1 MPAIANIARMSRTSH
16 ALAALAALA
25 LTLTGCTS
33 TADDDKPSAPADLP
47 AAQTLL
53 ADGAKAMA
61 EVKSAHFVI
70 DVNGKISGLTLKRAE
85 GDLTQEGSAQGTATI
100 EQFGSALEAKFV
112 IVGSSLWLQGPTGGY
127 QQLPLAAAATVYDPS
142 AILDPDRGVAKLLSS
157 VKNATTVGKETV
169 DGKETYK
176 VQVEPDPVALAALIP
191 GVGTGV
197 TGHVWLDA
205 ATKQLVKGEFVI
217 PAKGSDPAGTVT
229 VTFTNYN
236 APVTISAP

>member
-1 MPAIANIARMSRTSH
+1 MSRTSY

-33 TADDDKPSAPADLP
+33 KADEPSTPPADLP

-53 ADGAKAMA
+53 LDGAKAMA

-85 GDLTQEGSAQGTATI
+85 GDLTQQGSAQGSATI
-100 EQFGSALEAKFV
+100 EQFGTAIEAKFV
-112 IVGSSLWLQGPTGGY
+112 IVGSDLYLQGATGGY
-127 QQLPLAAAATVYDPS
+127 QKLPLAAAATVYDPS
-142 AILDPDRGVAKLLSS
+142 AILDPNRGVAKLLSS
-157 VKNATTVGKETV
+157 VKTATTQAKETV

-176 VQVEPDPVALAALIP
+176 IQVEPDPVALAALIP

-205 ATKQLVKGEFVI
+205 TSKQLVKGEFLI

-229 VTFTNYN
+229 VTFTKYN
-236 APVTISAP
+236 DPVTISAP

>member
-1 MPAIANIARMSRTSH
+1 MSRTSY

-33 TADDDKPSAPADLP
+33 TADDKTPPADLP

-85 GDLTQEGSAQGTATI
+85 GDLTQEGSAQGTASI
-100 EQFGSALEAKFV
+100 EQFGTAIEAQFV
-112 IVGSSLWLQGPTGGY
+112 IVGSDLWLKAATGGF
-127 QQLPLAAAATVYDPS
+127 QKLPLAAAATVYDPS
-142 AILDPDRGVAKLLSS
+142 AILDPNRGVAKLLTS
-157 VKNATTVGKETV
+157 VKSATTQAKETV

-176 VQVEPDPVALAALIP
+176 IQVEPDPVALAALIP
-191 GVGTGV
+191 GVGAGV

-205 ATKQLVKGEFVI
+205 TTKQLVKGEFTI

-229 VTFTNYN
+229 VTFTKYN
-236 APVTISAP
+236 DPVTISAP